1 MQHSG
6 LAGRPLECLLSMRR
20 GKTLTTRV
28 CSRRGIAFA
37 LALAALMAASPSALA
52 DQGGISFWLPGLF
65 GSLAAVPGQPGVSFT
80 TIYIHPAVEAG
91 GQKNFNLGGQIVA
104 GVDGHANLVA
114 FGPTYVFATPVLGG
128 QAAISLFGVG
138 GRDVA
143 SISATLTGP
152 LGRTISG
159 SRTDGL
165 TSFGDLLPQG
175 SLKWN
180 QGVHNFMIYAMGDI
194 PVGDYDPTRL
204 ANLGLGHGAI
214 DGGGGYTYFNP
225 QTGNELSTV
234 AGFTY
239 NFENTALQYQNGVDL
254 HVDWAASHFLTKQI
268 LVGAVGYYFQQIT
281 GDSGAG
287 ATLGGFRSRV
297 AGIGPQIGYLFP
309 VGEQLQGYVNV
320 KAYKEFAA
328 ENRPEG
334 WNLWVTLSFSPAAPI
349 QTPMLR
355 K

>member
-1 MQHSG
+1 
-6 LAGRPLECLLSMRR
+6 
-20 GKTLTTRV
+20 
-28 CSRRGIAFA
+28 
-37 LALAALMAASPSALA
+37 
-52 DQGGISFWLPGLF
+52 
-65 GSLAAVPGQPGVSFT
+65 
-80 TIYIHPAVEAG
+80 
-91 GQKNFNLGGQIVA
+91 
-104 GVDGHANLVA
+104 
-114 FGPTYVFATPVLGG
+114 
-128 QAAISLFGVG
+128 
-138 GRDVA
+138 
-143 SISATLTGP
+143 
-152 LGRTISG
+152 
-159 SRTDGL
+159 
-165 TSFGDLLPQG
+165 
-175 SLKWN
+175 
-180 QGVHNFMIYAMGDI
+180 MIYAMGDI

-214 DGGGGYTYFNP
+214 DGGGGYSYFNP